1 MWLSL
6 FVTAAVAAAP
16 KPPLIPT
23 LSKPLVIDGD
33 WKDFSPALERKAPAD
48 PNLSLTSRVAYRKG
62 TLYLG
67 ARVVDKSVSD
77 ASEVKFTLFFAD
89 AGVTATGYSFHVGP
103 QGLVQSKPEEG
114 TLTTPAF
121 ALKLATAA
129 AKKSGQGLDVEL
141 SVPARALPRFSA
153 MGTLGLTVCT
163 EYQHAANGPVLAACN
178 PAEAALLPQEM
189 RAGLGFKVPKDVVG
203 LEGREGGWVGF
214 AALHFVNFVW
224 GDAPLTAASVG
235 ALVAP
240 DDAVVP
246 EKARLPIPTD
256 LTTPDHKPL
265 VIVLTG
271 ADPFDG
277 DECHNEREVRMAW
290 YVVNG
295 RTAFNV
301 LEWPASS
308 CTLGKA
314 MRFDLSEDGNL
325 AIGYTQGNT
334 THFTWSGD
342 HFERS
347 ELGKAVTTW

>member
-6 FVTAAVAAAP
+6 FVATVVSAAP
-16 KPPLIPT
+16 KPALVPT
-23 LSKPLVIDGD
+23 LGKPLVIDGD
-33 WKDFSPALERKAPAD
+33 WKDFSPALERKAPAH
-48 PNLSLTSRVAYRKG
+48 PNLALTTRVAYRKD

-67 ARVVDKSVSD
+67 AKVADKSVSD
-77 ASEVKFTLFFAD
+77 TSDVTFTLFFAN

-103 QGLVQSKPEEG
+103 QGLVQPKAEEG
-114 TLTTPAF
+114 VLTTPAF

-129 AKKSGQGLDVEL
+129 VKKSDQGLDVEL
-141 SVPARALPRFSA
+141 SLPVRALPRFA
-153 MGTLGLTVCT
+153 ATGTLGLTVCA
-163 EYQHAANGPVLAACN
+163 EYKHASTGPTVAACN

-189 RAGLGFKVPKDVVG
+189 RSGLGFKVPKDVVG
-203 LEGREGGWVGF
+203 IEGREGGWVGF
-214 AALHFVNFVW
+214 ATLHFVNFVW
-224 GDAPLTAASVG
+224 GDAPLTPASLA

-240 DDAVVP
+240 EGAVQP

-256 LTTPDHKPL
+256 LTTPDRKPFA
-265 VIVLTG
+265 IVLTG
-271 ADPFDG
+271 ADPFEG

-290 YVVNG
+290 YVMNG

-314 MRFDLSEDGNL
+314 MRFELEAESGQL
-325 AIGYTQGNT
+325 LIGYTNGQT
-334 THFTWSGD
+334 ARFVFTAD

-347 ELGKAVTTW
+347 ELGAR